1 MMGVIRLIG
10 ICFGDD
16 GMTDILDELEKWI
29 KIMRCCLIVMILVLL
44 AQIILLL
51 LKLGVF
57 QMNESV
63 LISFFV
69 SMVVSLP
76 MALIMVRR

>member
-1 MMGVIRLIG
+1 MI
-10 ICFGDD
+10 
-16 GMTDILDELEKWI
+16 MTDILDELEKWN

-63 LISFFV
+63 LIAFLV

>member
-1 MMGVIRLIG
+1 MI
-10 ICFGDD
+10 
-16 GMTDILDELEKWI
+16 MTDMLDELEKWI

-63 LISFFV
+63 LIAFFV